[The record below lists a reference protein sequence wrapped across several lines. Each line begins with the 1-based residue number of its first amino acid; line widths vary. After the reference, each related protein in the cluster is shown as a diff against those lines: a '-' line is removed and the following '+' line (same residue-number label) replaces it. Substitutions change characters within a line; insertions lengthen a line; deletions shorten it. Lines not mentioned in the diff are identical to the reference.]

1 VKIITIG
8 VIDYGMGNHASVAHS
23 LRDLGFRVRITKETA
38 ELDLVDAMVLP
49 GVGAFPAAMRT
60 LHERGL
66 VTYLQEQARQQR
78 PLLGICLGMQ
88 LLASTSSEHE
98 HTVGLD
104 LIPGE
109 ILPFADHG
117 VHIGWNTLECT
128 QNDPLLTPS
137 DGQAFYFNH
146 SFYYQGPIEYQVAV
160 TRHPS
165 AFAAAIRRGN
175 VAGLQFHPEKSQ
187 AAGKVLLRNIIM
199 GLVNA

>member
-1 VKIITIG
+1 MKIITIG

-98 HTVGLD
+98 HTAHPNLVPPPTAHSEWPTMATLHPWRSTW
-104 LIPGE
+104 LN
-109 ILPFADHG
+109 ADFK
-117 VHIGWNTLECT
+117 NF
-128 QNDPLLTPS
+128 QN
-137 DGQAFYFNH
+137 
-146 SFYYQGPIEYQVAV
+146 I
-160 TRHPS
+160 
-165 AFAAAIRRGN
+165 
-175 VAGLQFHPEKSQ
+175 
-187 AAGKVLLRNIIM
+187 
-199 GLVNA
+199 